1 MNRKRLAVA
10 YLAYVVMLACGTWS
24 LSWGQTRAVTRR
36 VGPVLPGSSA
46 ATPKFNPARNGGI
59 GALGVSLKGGLAA
72 PALPVSALGS
82 ESPLGL
88 PMTSIP
94 LEDPFSPD
102 AIPGAAEA
110 SGLGTLGSV
119 EAYAAQVVPGSD
131 GKDKSPED
139 VNDAAGRIY
148 DKKAPETGAVDAGG
162 VNFAAAGGDG
172 TGGEGGGTDIPGA
185 ADPSSPLNHFYPRVV
200 FVQDVFGKAASEK
213 TVEYMEK
220 LLNGGVHVV
229 FLTWRPQKGPG
240 SADEVILSRIKAH
253 RNNPVVVVA
262 FNGGKISLHGRAANP
277 KSVIEDVD
285 AFKPADIDAFA
296 AINAKVSKTL
306 KLAGSLK
313 EAALP
318 SKEAAFSYTVE
329 LPDQIP
335 QGDLAKARASA
346 LKAYNTQ
353 LQAAGLPYRMAEHPE
368 NPRALITQSMPLRF
382 SLPRVMNA
390 LEGVFPGENLQA
402 APEKFLILADSKR
415 SPRFTSSFPEASQIQ
430 VAKSGQEVED
440 IFGAVLGNRALPS
453 VSVKL
458 GKLRQY
464 VEYWEPSKRWMNTDE
479 TSGGGGG
486 GGGGIRGP
494 KSDRATSQMLSMYTG
509 GLMYQMMAWFYEQ
522 VWRGQHQMT
531 SLSAMQARL
540 RSMWRSPFKYG
551 VYVSK
556 PLAKTMNT
564 PAWKAMNRGYME
576 HANSYLTNFYLR
588 EFGDYTTAAR
598 NVQDNL
604 VGLAT
609 DRKSLITLEFASSST
624 GKLYRI
630 HTRIPR
636 VMKLDTSEGRVLTA
650 YAYRTGKE
658 TPDNG
663 EEVFAKTLAMSL
675 LKGHGR
681 MGLDGKWHHGSP
693 EGAVIAR
700 LRVQLEYRSS
710 HRSWEFTPEEFY
722 KVVVTPAADGKAAG
736 VSESVQG
743 PIVQQITSTIERMEA
758 DPEYQAHYDEQ
769 EQKASK
775 DDLKKKGAKGKATAK
790 TAAKPAKAPAKAAA
804 AAKKTSPKG
813 RGK

>member
-1 MNRKRLAVA
+1 M
-10 YLAYVVMLACGTWS
+10 
-24 LSWGQTRAVTRR
+24 
-36 VGPVLPGSSA
+36 
-46 ATPKFNPARNGGI
+46 
-59 GALGVSLKGGLAA
+59 
-72 PALPVSALGS
+72 
-82 ESPLGL
+82 
-88 PMTSIP
+88 
-94 LEDPFSPD
+94 
-102 AIPGAAEA
+102 
-110 SGLGTLGSV
+110 
-119 EAYAAQVVPGSD
+119 
-131 GKDKSPED
+131 
-139 VNDAAGRIY
+139 
-148 DKKAPETGAVDAGG
+148 
-162 VNFAAAGGDG
+162 
-172 TGGEGGGTDIPGA
+172 
-185 ADPSSPLNHFYPRVV
+185 
-200 FVQDVFGKAASEK
+200 
-213 TVEYMEK
+213 
-220 LLNGGVHVV
+220 
-229 FLTWRPQKGPG
+229 TWRPRRPG

-277 KSVIEDVD
+277 KSVIGTWT
-285 AFKPADIDAFA
+285 PSSPPTSMPFA

-663 EEVFAKTLAMSL
+663 EEVFAKTWRVP

-681 MGLDGKWHHGSP
+681 MGLMANGTMARRRAPSSP
-693 EGAVIAR
+693 ACAFSSSTGPATA
-700 LRVQLEYRSS
+700 LGNSPLRSS
-710 HRSWEFTPEEFY
+710 TRWS
-722 KVVVTPAADGKAAG
+722 
-736 VSESVQG
+736 
-743 PIVQQITSTIERMEA
+743 
-758 DPEYQAHYDEQ
+758 
-769 EQKASK
+769 
-775 DDLKKKGAKGKATAK
+775 
-790 TAAKPAKAPAKAAA
+790 
-804 AAKKTSPKG
+804 
-813 RGK
+813 